1 MTSEPLADA
10 ITRSRAVERSVD
22 PGFRALLKRCPA
34 GWIPDLE
41 ERVAVREFDGGVSR
55 ERAEYEV
62 AEGVAMRMSQ
72 RGKS

>member
-1 MTSEPLADA
+1 MTRDPLVDD
-10 ITRSRAVERSVD
+10 ITRSRAIQRSRD
-22 PGFRALLKRCPA
+22 SGFRALLKRCPVA
-34 GWIPDLE
+34 WIPDLE
-41 ERVAVREFDGGVSR
+41 ERAAVREFDGCVSR